1 MDLDVLALRGKTE
14 PEAYAETLT
23 REALS
28 SLVPLFQEKDDVL
41 RYAAFLTLVRAAGQH
56 PTCLPTGTYS
66 ARNLQMG
73 IPDGVLGSVD
83 CPQRQVGYSGII

>member
-23 REALS
+23 REAPS
-28 SLVPLFQEKDDVL
+28 SLVPLLQEKDDVL

-66 ARNLQMG
+66 TRNSQMG
-73 IPDGVLGSVD
+73 IPAN
-83 CPQRQVGYSGII
+83 